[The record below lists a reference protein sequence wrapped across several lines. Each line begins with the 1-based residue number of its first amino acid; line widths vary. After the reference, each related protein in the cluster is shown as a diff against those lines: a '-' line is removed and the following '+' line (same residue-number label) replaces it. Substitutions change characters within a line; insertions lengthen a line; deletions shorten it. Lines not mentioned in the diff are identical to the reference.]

1 MSRPWLPSLS
11 ERLFEVV
18 ARVRYAG
25 RPVPELRY
33 RGGEVIRE
41 CRDARRLLLK
51 RDRNLRLVKG
61 ARSHG

>member
-1 MSRPWLPSLS
+1 MSRLLSSLAD
-11 ERLFEVV
+11 RLLELA

-41 CRDARRLLLK
+41 CRDARLVLLK
-51 RDRNLRLVKG
+51 RERNLRLVKG
-61 ARSHG
+61 ARRHG